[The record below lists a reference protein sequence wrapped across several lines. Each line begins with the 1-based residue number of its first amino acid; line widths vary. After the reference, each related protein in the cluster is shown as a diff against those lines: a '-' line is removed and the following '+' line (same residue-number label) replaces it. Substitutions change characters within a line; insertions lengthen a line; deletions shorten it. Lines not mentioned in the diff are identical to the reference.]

1 MAQWPDKE
9 EQKKIYNN
17 IFEDASS
24 NRYFFVMVILSCTV
38 ATYGLLSNSTA
49 VVIGAM
55 LIAPL
60 MGPILGGAL
69 AVATNSN
76 SLLTMSA
83 KTEALG
89 AVTAVVLAALLTLI
103 LPRAELTPEVMAR
116 TTPTILDLVVA
127 LASGAAGTYAMCVKP
142 QGATLPGVAI
152 ATALMPPLC
161 VVGIG
166 LAKQNFSVVSGA
178 GLLFLANMVAIN
190 VAAIAMFELAGFSSD
205 VCRDGICIDDNA
217 NKKKYRMLYPI
228 VLLIIISIP
237 LAFIMYKTYSHA
249 NTEQVIKSSLI
260 ESLEVIAPHSTLISA
275 EYQEKDSRYE
285 INAAFRTTKIIA
297 PENIRQMENLLE
309 LRLGKSVGI
318 SADVVLVQKVN
329 DKTNID
335 TFQTLLPKV
344 KEKEIIQVIRSSTP
358 EEVIDSVLEEKVAL
372 LSNAKLDDYILEYNK
387 SSGTYKVTVKISS
400 SSIIDGKLSK
410 TIQNILEEKLKR
422 RVEVRVDSIGEPSKL
437 VAPN

>member
-1 MAQWPDKE
+1 MMTKWPE
-9 EQKKIYNN
+9 RQEQKQIYKNV
-17 IFEDASS
+17 FGDASP

-76 SLLTMSA
+76 PLLKMSA
-83 KTEALG
+83 KAEALG
-89 AVTAVVLAALLTLI
+89 AITAVVLAALLTLV

-142 QGATLPGVAI
+142 HGATLPGVAI

-178 GLLFLANMVAIN
+178 SLLFLANMIAIN
-190 VAAIAMFELAGFSSD
+190 VAAIAMFELAGFSRELLNNQSKVD
-205 VCRDGICIDDNA
+205 E
-217 NKKKYRMLYPI
+217 NKKMTYRMLYP
-228 VLLIIISIP
+228 VMLLIVISIP

-249 NTEQVIKSSLI
+249 NVEKVINSSLI
-260 ESLEVIAPHSTLISA
+260 ESLEVIAPHSTLISVA
-275 EYQEKDSRYE
+275 YE
-285 INAAFRTTKIIA
+285 EQNNRFAVDAAFRTTKIIA

-309 LRLGKSVGI
+309 LRLGKPVSV
-318 SADVVLVQKVN
+318 SADVVLVQKVD

-335 TFQTLLPKV
+335 TFQALLPKI
-344 KEKEIIQVIRSSTP
+344 KEKEIVEVVKSSTP
-358 EEVIDSVLEEKVAL
+358 EDIIESILREKLAL
-372 LSNAKLDDYILEYNK
+372 LPDAQLEDYTFEYHK
-387 SSGTYKVTVKISS
+387 GTGTYNVVAKITSPS
-400 SSIIDGKLSK
+400 PIDNKLNQ
-410 TIQNILEEKLKR
+410 TIRKILEESLKR
-422 RVEVRVDSIGEPSKL
+422 RVEVKFEFTGISSKPL
-437 VAPN
+437 TP